1 MIFKIFVSLLVLAA
15 LIYYVFCF
23 LEVFGFIKFT
33 QKDTEMTF
41 PKALIPFYY
50 LFKKEKKVNAVEEDE
65 KKHPIRIITN
75 VNDFK
80 KDVKEKDTTEV

>member
-1 MIFKIFVSLLVLAA
+1 
-15 LIYYVFCF
+15 
-23 LEVFGFIKFT
+23 
-33 QKDTEMTF
+33 MTF